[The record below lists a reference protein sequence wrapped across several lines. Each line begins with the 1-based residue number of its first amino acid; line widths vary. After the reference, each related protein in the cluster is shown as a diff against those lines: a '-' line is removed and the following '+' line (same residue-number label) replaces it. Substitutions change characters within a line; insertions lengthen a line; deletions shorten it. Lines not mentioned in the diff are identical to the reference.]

1 MTATAPLLSERYGRL
16 SNLPLRP
23 RQVSPSTSQPLDRR
37 HLAPVSAL
45 ARSGWSRVTP
55 FKTSATRVAQALQEH
70 RRGARRSKVL
80 VADTGG
86 SNAEAHDRPGR
97 LAQRSR
103 FRRDKVSSADR
114 RSLATTDRLSPT
126 SAGNSCSTGAIEGK
140 RLVKSCPLCRGNR
153 ESPEQMSGAPGG
165 DAPLLSCARDEGI
178 SLAFGTKPGGG
189 SSLGL
194 WQRTSASKVSPMA
207 LGLRISEATNWGSL
221 VPRQASAA
229 L

>member
-23 RQVSPSTSQPLDRR
+23 RQVSPFTSHPSTALTLHKFRPSPDRVSRGSPLRGLG
-37 HLAPVSAL
+37 HTSSPNAP
-45 ARSGWSRVTP
+45 R
-55 FKTSATRVAQALQEH
+55 ALQGCPALQSACGRYRRIE
-70 RRGARRSKVL
+70 RRGARPPGPFGPAQQVQTGRSS
-80 VADTGG
+80 G
-86 SNAEAHDRPGR
+86 
-97 LAQRSR
+97 
-103 FRRDKVSSADR
+103 ADR
-114 RSLATTDRLSPT
+114 RSLATTNRLSPT